1 MRRQAL
7 ARFTLI
13 LEFGGGTYI
22 RQVRAA
28 LPQGALRKL
37 AAGTDGKAKLFH
49 ALADNGV
56 VAIEG
61 IANCWCSSASRRGKF
76 ALVNIVRTSK

>member
-1 MRRQAL
+1 M

-22 RQVRAA
+22 RQVKAA
-28 LPQGALRKL
+28 SPETALRKL
-37 AAGTDGKAKLFH
+37 AAGTDDRRSLFRV
-49 ALADNGV
+49 LADEKA

-61 IANCWCSSASRRGKF
+61 IANCWCSCASHEGNWR
-76 ALVNIVRTSK
+76 LST